1 VASYLSLIQNENSM
15 KKVYSTEI
23 LANAWNIKNVL
34 EQHDI
39 EAVIKNENLFS
50 VSGEVPFLECLPQ
63 IWVKHLDFVRAKQI
77 IADLGSSSEEV
88 GPDWVCAS
96 CGEPN
101 LSNYAVC
108 WSCES
113 SHENAHENDLTNQ

>member
-1 VASYLSLIQNENSM
+1 M

-39 EAVIKNENLFS
+39 DAIVKNENLFS
-50 VSGEVPFLECLPQ
+50 VSGEVPLLECLPEV
-63 IWVKHLDFVRAKQI
+63 WVKPLYYARAKQI
-77 IADLGSSSEEV
+77 IAEMTDVAETS
-88 GPDWVCAS
+88 GPDWVCGD
-96 CGEPN
+96 CGESN
-101 LSNYAVC
+101 LANYSIC

-113 SHENAHENDLTNQ
+113 SHESGVGGLP

>member
-1 VASYLSLIQNENSM
+1 M

-50 VSGEVPFLECLPQ
+50 VSGEVPFLECLPEV
-63 IWVKHLDFVRAKQI
+63 WVKPLDFARAEQL
-77 IADLGSSSEEV
+77 IAELDNSSQEV
-88 GPDWVCAS
+88 GPDWTCVG
-96 CGEPN
+96 CGESN
-101 LSNYAVC
+101 LSNYSIC

-113 SHENAHENDLTNQ
+113 SQEAHLTKQQ

>member
-1 VASYLSLIQNENSM
+1 M

-50 VSGEVPFLECLPQ
+50 VSGEIPFLECMPEV
-63 IWVKHLDFVRAKQI
+63 WVKPLFFVRAQQI
-77 IADLGSSSEEV
+77 IAELEGSSEDT
-88 GPDWVCAS
+88 GPDWTCAA
-96 CGEPN
+96 CGESN
-101 LSNYAVC
+101 LSNYFVC

-113 SHENAHENDLTNQ
+113 SQDSSHENSLSNQ

>member
-1 VASYLSLIQNENSM
+1 M
-15 KKVYSTEI
+15 KRVYSTEI

-39 EAVIKNENLFS
+39 EAIIKNENLFS

-63 IWVKHLDFVRAKQI
+63 IWVKPLNFVRAEQI
-77 IADLGSSSEEV
+77 IADLNASSEAV

-96 CGEPN
+96 CGESN
-101 LSNYAVC
+101 LSNYAIC

>member
-1 VASYLSLIQNENSM
+1 MVESTR

-23 LANAWNIKNVL
+23 LANAWNIRNVL

-39 EAVIKNENLFS
+39 AAVVKNENLFS
-50 VSGEVPFLECLPQ
+50 VSGEVPFLECLPEV
-63 IWVKHLDFVRAKQI
+63 WVKPLYFERAKQI
-77 IADLGSSSEEV
+77 IAEIENVAEEQ
-88 GPDWVCAS
+88 GPDWLCAA

-101 LSNYAVC
+101 PSNYSIC

-113 SHENAHENDLTNQ
+113 SHETQLNNQQ

>member
-1 VASYLSLIQNENSM
+1 M

-39 EAVIKNENLFS
+39 KAVIKNENLFS
-50 VSGEVPFLECLPQ
+50 ASGEIPFIECMPE
-63 IWVKHLDFVRAKQI
+63 IWVKPLDVVRAEQI
-77 IADLGSSSEEV
+77 IAELEGLPEEI
-88 GPDWVCAS
+88 GPDWTCAD
-96 CGEPN
+96 CGEFS

-113 SHENAHENDLTNQ
+113 SHEKTHENDLAN

>member
-1 VASYLSLIQNENSM
+1 M

-50 VSGEVPFLECLPQ
+50 VSGEVPFLECLPE
-63 IWVKHLDFVRAKQI
+63 IWVKPLDFVRAEQI
-77 IADLGSSSEEV
+77 IADLDTSSEEA

-96 CGEPN
+96 CGESN
-101 LSNYAVC
+101 LSNYAVY

-113 SHENAHENDLTNQ
+113 SHEKSHENDLTNQ

>member
-1 VASYLSLIQNENSM
+1 M

-63 IWVKHLDFVRAKQI
+63 IWVKPLDFVRAKQI
-77 IADLGSSSEEV
+77 IADLDASSEEV

-96 CGEPN
+96 CGESN
-101 LSNYAVC
+101 LNNYAIC

-113 SHENAHENDLTNQ
+113 SHGNAHENDLTIQ

>member
-1 VASYLSLIQNENSM
+1 MASYLSLIQNENSM

-50 VSGEVPFLECLPQ
+50 VSGE
-63 IWVKHLDFVRAKQI
+63 
-77 IADLGSSSEEV
+77 S
-88 GPDWVCAS
+88 
-96 CGEPN
+96 PN
-101 LSNYAVC
+101 IK
-108 WSCES
+108 
-113 SHENAHENDLTNQ
+113 